1 MHGNV
6 SELTSTLYDSWRVAP
21 ILSTSEMDEWMR
33 RQENRWYF
41 NGLVSKGGNWASTPG
56 SCRLAF
62 RGYERGADA
71 IVGMRLVLRRKAAV
85 LPSPVTRWTTLMPSE
100 FAAASGAMSTPAADG
115 TLLVSGTVA
124 AADTYTIRCP
134 VPVGVEPRE
143 VRLECLADPVLP
155 KSGPG
160 RGFNGSFSIAEV
172 SIAVSR
178 DDGPAA
184 ELEVLEVRSDG
195 LDDIRSKIPRTACAG
210 LVDGRPE
217 TVWGSGEGKNR
228 EVLFTIVLPSRTG
241 LDGARW
247 QYPVVEKTAKP
258 VSSLVITIVQKGGP
272 LGKFRLA
279 MMHEEAKP

>member
-1 MHGNV
+1 V
-6 SELTSTLYDSWRVAP
+6 SELTSTLYDTWRVAP
-21 ILSTSEMDEWMR
+21 VLSVSEMDEWMR
-33 RQENRWYF
+33 RHENRWYF
-41 NGLVSKGGNWASTPG
+41 NGLVSKGGNWGSTPD
-56 SCRLAF
+56 SCRSTF

-85 LPSPVTRWTTLMPSE
+85 LQSPVTRWTTLVPSA
-100 FAAASGAMSTPAADG
+100 FAAASGATTTPAADG
-115 TLLVSGTVA
+115 TLSVSGAVA
-124 AADTYTIRCP
+124 AAETYTITCP
-134 VPVGVEPRE
+134 VPAGVEPRE
-143 VRLECLADPVLP
+143 VRLECLADPTLP

-160 RGFNGSFSIAEV
+160 RGFNGSFSISEV
-172 SIAVSR
+172 SIAASR
-178 DDGPAA
+178 GGGPAA

-217 TVWGSGEGKNR
+217 TVWGGGEGKNR
-228 EVLFTIVLPSRTG
+228 EVFFTIALPSRTG
-241 LDGARW
+241 HDGALW

-279 MMHEEAKP
+279 MMHEEAKR